1 MAELKEEEHLEEDG
15 KSQIESAENLEDKEE
30 DNLDQVSI
38 KLDAERADIDAI
50 GCESTEVDNAK
61 ETEELGKLEAAVEE
75 DFEEK

>member
-1 MAELKEEEHLEEDG
+1 M
-15 KSQIESAENLEDKEE
+15 
-30 DNLDQVSI
+30 
-38 KLDAERADIDAI
+38 DAERADIDVI

>member
-1 MAELKEEEHLEEDG
+1 
-15 KSQIESAENLEDKEE
+15 
-30 DNLDQVSI
+30 
-38 KLDAERADIDAI
+38 LDAERADIDAI